1 MKLTRFGVVVLFLMA
16 AFLGWIIFHDD
27 LSGRGALTPPTNAAI
42 GNTQDRD
49 PASCLERGKRNS
61 EVDEYEV
68 ATTITG
74 TVKNNCGR
82 DFSYVEI
89 GFKLFDHKGNVVGT
103 AIANQTNLKA
113 GETWKYKAVGEPA
126 HSNRFD
132 SITAY

>member
-1 MKLTRFGVVVLFLMA
+1 MKLTRSGLAVLMIVA
-16 AFLGWIIFHDD
+16 AFVGWIIFRDD
-27 LSGRGALTPPTNAAI
+27 RSSPNVPGPAATSTI
-42 GNTQDRD
+42 SASQDRD
-49 PASCLERGKRNS
+49 PATCLERGKRSS

-74 TVKNNCGR
+74 TVKNNCGK

-89 GFKLFDHKGNVVGT
+89 QFKLFDHKGNVVGT
-103 AIANQTNLKA
+103 AMANQTNLKA

-126 HSNRFD
+126 YSNRFD